1 MTMEDRYS
9 PESSFK
15 TIPAVTPTEAMAVNF
30 DHGQVGNVAYNQDR
44 DPADFLA
51 TGRRMDI

>member
-1 MTMEDRYS
+1 MEDRYS